1 MLLACNDDEASSRGP
16 RLILGRW
23 LPYAS
28 FHFGKCEES
37 RAAAPAWG
45 CEARLGARSYEQQDA
60 AIG

>member
-1 MLLACNDDEASSRGP
+1 MARFNSKLKNQPTIIGTQTVNQ
-16 RLILGRW
+16 
-23 LPYAS
+23 
-28 FHFGKCEES
+28 HKS